1 MKFMPRSAWDARGP
15 KNITRLSSARGVKVH
30 YVGSPVTSV
39 PAAKCSTGCRN
50 KVRSIQRQHM
60 DSNGWS
66 DIAYNLLVCEH
77 GVVWEGRGARV
88 MSAANGSGLNSGHYA
103 VCALLGNKGLVEPSD
118 AMLNG
123 LRDAIEYLREHGA
136 GNEIKG
142 HRDGY
147 STDCP
152 GGPLYAWV
160 RKGAPR
166 PKGSTPAKP
175 TPPKKPTP
183 EPEINPTEVM
193 VKQLPTLREGD
204 RGWHVKTLHY
214 LLLARD
220 YGGLDGV
227 DDTTFTPAHTNGVKG
242 LQDAT
247 GLKIDGVVG
256 QKTWAVLLRVA

>member
-1 MKFMPRSAWDARGP
+1 MKFISRSGWDARAP
-15 KNITRLSSARGVKVH
+15 KRMTRLTSARGVKVH

-88 MSAANGSGLNSGHYA
+88 MSAANGEGLNSGHYA
-103 VCALLGNKGLVEPSD
+103 VCALLGNKGLVEPSN

-123 LRDAIEYLREHGA
+123 LRDAIEYLQERGA
-136 GNEIKG
+136 GKEIKG

-147 STDCP
+147 STSCP
-152 GGPLYAWV
+152 GEPLYAWV
-160 RKGAPR
+160 KRGAPR
-166 PKGSTPAKP
+166 PKASAPAKP
-175 TPPKKPTP
+175 PAKPV
-183 EPEINPTEVM
+183 NPTEVM
-193 VKQLPTLREGD
+193 VKQLPTLKIGD
-204 RGWHVKTLHY
+204 GRKDNDPLKWDVKTLHY

-220 YGGLDGV
+220 YGGLEGL
-227 DDTTFTPAHTNGVKG
+227 DDTVFTEAHANGVKG
-242 LQDAT
+242 LQAAA
-247 GLKIDGVVG
+247 GLKQDGICG
-256 QKTWAVLLRVA
+256 PLTWAVLLRV